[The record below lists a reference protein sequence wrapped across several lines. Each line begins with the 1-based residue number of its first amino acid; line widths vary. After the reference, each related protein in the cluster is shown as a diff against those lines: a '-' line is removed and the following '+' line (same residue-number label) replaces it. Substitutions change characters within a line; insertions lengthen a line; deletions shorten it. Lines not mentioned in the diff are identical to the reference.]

1 MHHVGTRG
9 TSKPGFAAAKK
20 QNQSRMSSDG
30 GMKMY
35 ELHVMGIMERRTVLR
50 GGTDA
55 GSLSVPCDAPME
67 PYHQNP
73 FQHSSSMAI
82 VQNGNVRTYISS
94 SAEGPVSALTRGRHG
109 ISVTLAVPRGTTH
122 QGLGPCRVANS
133 RRSRQNG

>member
-1 MHHVGTRG
+1 
-9 TSKPGFAAAKK
+9 
-20 QNQSRMSSDG
+20 
-30 GMKMY
+30 MY

-73 FQHSSSMAI
+73 FQHSI

-94 SAEGPVSALTRGRHG
+94 SAEGPVSAL
-109 ISVTLAVPRGTTH
+109 P
-122 QGLGPCRVANS
+122 
-133 RRSRQNG
+133 